1 VTGRRVRVKICGLTR
16 AEDARAAAHAGADY
30 LGVILTAGFGRSVS
44 VREAARVLDGVGPTR
59 VAVVVDEGPDEVAR
73 AARAIEAGVVQLHGS
88 EDRTMICALRDLG
101 DWTIW
106 KAVRARSTEDIRRA
120 VEGLSDVVD
129 GFVVEGWR
137 EGVIGG
143 GGVRLPVGG
152 RAARAVI
159 PNERTFVLAGG
170 LAPENVREAVA
181 RFSPEVVDV
190 SSGVECAPGVKDP
203 ILVQAFVHAATG
215 AIVGST
221 KTADSSD

>member
-1 VTGRRVRVKICGLTR
+1 
-16 AEDARAAAHAGADY
+16 
-30 LGVILTAGFGRSVS
+30 
-44 VREAARVLDGVGPTR
+44 
-59 VAVVVDEGPDEVAR
+59 
-73 AARAIEAGVVQLHGS
+73 
-88 EDRTMICALRDLG
+88 MISALRDLG

-106 KAVRARSTEDIRRA
+106 KAVRAGTTEDIREV

-137 EGVIGG
+137 DGVIGG
-143 GGVRLPVGG
+143 GGVRVPVGG

-170 LAPENVREAVA
+170 LTPENVSDGLA

-190 SSGVECAPGVKDP
+190 SSGVECALGIKDP
-203 ILVQAFVHAATG
+203 ILVQAFVRAATG
-215 AIVGST
+215 AIVGSS